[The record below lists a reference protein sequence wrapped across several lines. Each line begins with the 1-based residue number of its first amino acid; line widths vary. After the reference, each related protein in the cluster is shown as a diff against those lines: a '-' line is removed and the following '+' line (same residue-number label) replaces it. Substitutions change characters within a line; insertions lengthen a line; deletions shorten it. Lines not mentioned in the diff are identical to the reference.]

1 MNKASIIGLIVGI
14 AAILGGNLLE
24 GGRIASIAQ
33 GSAALIVFGGTLG
46 ATFLSFSMKDMS
58 LAGKLL
64 REVFFD
70 SGLVPES
77 KAVINQTVDFAVKA
91 RRNGMLSLDR
101 DLQSIHYGFLK
112 RALRLAIDGLD
123 PSVLHSTLEQEN
135 RTFEEERDRAARV
148 FEAAGGFAPTI
159 GIIGAVLGLIHVMEN
174 LSDPAKLGSGIA
186 VAFVATVYG
195 VASANLIFLPIAKK
209 LLNNMRQEIS
219 LREMIIEAVMGI
231 QAGKS
236 PFYLREYLSSY
247 LYKKRSEHQVSP

>member
-1 MNKASIIGLIVGI
+1 MNKASIIGLIVGL
-14 AAILGGNLLE
+14 AAVLGGNLIE

-46 ATFLSFSMKDMS
+46 ATFLSFSMQDMT
-58 LAGKLL
+58 LAARLL

-70 SGLVPES
+70 SGMVPES
-77 KAVINQTVDFAVKA
+77 RAVINQAVDFAVKA
-91 RRNGMLSLDR
+91 RKSGMISLDK
-101 DLQSIHYGFLK
+101 DVHSIRYGFLK
-112 RALRLAIDGLD
+112 RALRLAIDGVE
-123 PSVLHSTLEQEN
+123 PTVLHSTLEQEN
-135 RTFEEERDRAARV
+135 RTFEEEHGRAARV
-148 FEAAGGFAPTI
+148 YEAAGGFAPTI

-174 LSDPAKLGSGIA
+174 LSDPTKLGSGIA

-209 LLNNMRQEIS
+209 LVNNMRQEIS

-247 LYKKRSEHQVSP
+247 LYKKRSGLQVEA